1 MPQRLWSC
9 AMKSNSE
16 DSGDFIP
23 SVNSLPKAGFLACGY
38 NDGAPGLATG
48 LLLAMGCHLL
58 GMKSKVPIPLNM
70 YRTAP
75 CSLLRSGM
83 DTQLNQT

>member
-1 MPQRLWSC
+1 MPPLLWSC

-16 DSGDFIP
+16 DRGDIIP

-38 NDGAPGLATG
+38 SDGAPGLAAG

-70 YRTAP
+70 Y
-75 CSLLRSGM
+75 
-83 DTQLNQT
+83 